1 MSATIKIRHHKYEI
15 EENMPLGKVLKRL
28 NLNPLSVLAVR
39 NGTLITEDEIVRN
52 QDEIELIE
60 VVSGG

>member
-1 MSATIKIRHHKYEI
+1 MSATIKVRHHIYEI
-15 EENMPLGKVLKRL
+15 EENIPLGKVLKRL

-52 QDEIELIE
+52 QDEI
-60 VVSGG
+60 